1 MHFAV
6 VGMKKS
12 LFEAKGGA
20 ATYCNWLG
28 TEGPKKAKKKKKKH
42 VFYKKGQNL
51 AILTVQE

>member
-28 TEGPKKAKKKKKKH
+28 TEGPKKAKKKKKH